1 MKNFRSLAID
11 GGAGTGKSTLSNLLS
26 ERNNYLYV
34 ETGSHY
40 RAFSWMLMESE
51 IEPEKVNEFIE
62 SNSISILSKIIKNK
76 SLITID
82 QQSFSKEKLRSPKVN
97 QNVSRYAAIPA
108 LRKLLFDY
116 QYSQVALAKESGFN
130 GVILEG
136 RDIGTKILPEA
147 DLKIFLWA
155 DAQIRVR
162 RRSSDGETDS
172 IISRDQMDI
181 NRMEAPLVCAEGAI
195 KIDTGQFSPDEVY
208 EQVMRALELVR

>member
-62 SNSISILSKIIKNK
+62 SNSVSILSKIIKKK

-82 QQSFSKEKLRSPKVN
+82 QQCFSKEKLRSPKVN
-97 QNVSRYAAIPA
+97 QNVSRYAAVPA

-116 QYSQVALAKESGFN
+116 QYSQVELAKESGFN

>member
-82 QQSFSKEKLRSPKVN
+82 QKSFSKEKLRSPKVN

-208 EQVMRALELVR
+208 EQVMRALELLR

>member
-62 SNSISILSKIIKNK
+62 SNSVSILSKIIKNK

-82 QQSFSKEKLRSPKVN
+82 QKSFSKEKLRSPKVN

-116 QYSQVALAKESGFN
+116 QYSQVELAKESGFN

-172 IISRDQMDI
+172 IISRDQMDM
-181 NRMEAPLVCAEGAI
+181 NRIEAPLVCAEGAI

-208 EQVMRALELVR
+208 EQVMRALELLR

>member
-11 GGAGTGKSTLSNLLS
+11 GGAGTGKSTLSNLIS
-26 ERNNYLYV
+26 DKNNYLYV

-40 RAFSWMLMESE
+40 RALTWMMMGTG
-51 IEPEKVNEFIE
+51 IEPEQIGKYLE
-62 SNSISILSKIIKNK
+62 SNSISIDSKIFKNK
-76 SLITID
+76 AFITING
-82 QQSFSKEKLRSPKVN
+82 QSFSNKDLRSPQVN

-116 QYSQVALAKESGFN
+116 QRSQVDLAKSSGFD

-155 DAQIRVR
+155 DLEIREQ

-172 IISRDQMDI
+172 IISRDQMDT
-181 NRMEAPLVCAEGAI
+181 NRKEAPLLCAERAI

-208 EQVMRALELVR
+208 EQVVNALGLL

>member
-1 MKNFRSLAID
+1 MKNFKSLAID

-26 ERNNYLYV
+26 ERNNYL
-34 ETGSHY
+34 
-40 RAFSWMLMESE
+40 
-51 IEPEKVNEFIE
+51 KVNEFIE
-62 SNSISILSKIIKNK
+62 SNSVSILSKIIKNK

-82 QQSFSKEKLRSPKVN
+82 QKSFSKEKLRSPKVN

-116 QYSQVALAKESGFN
+116 QYSQVELAKESGFN

-172 IISRDQMDI
+172 IISRDQMDM
-181 NRMEAPLVCAEGAI
+181 NRI
-195 KIDTGQFSPDEVY
+195 STG
-208 EQVMRALELVR
+208 

>member
-155 DAQIRVR
+155 DAQIRGR